1 MTALL
6 IQNTNPMCV
15 APELEKVHQGFARE
29 DLFVCVHE
37 QFLTETAQMADIVLP
52 ATMFLEHDD
61 IYQASGH
68 TRIQIARKIFEPY
81 GECRTNHFVICELAR
96 RLGAPAHPGFAMT
109 EWQLID
115 DLLARSGWPDAA
127 TIDAAGGWDALPDYA
142 TSHHLNG
149 FPTPSGKFQFK
160 PDWSRQGPDH
170 ARMPKLPDHFAI
182 IDEVDEA
189 RPFRLVAAPARNYL
203 NTSFTEMPT
212 SKRREGRPSV
222 LVHPEDAAALRIGEG
237 DRVRLGNERGTV
249 VLHARLREGQQR
261 GVLVVES
268 IWPNAAFEEGI
279 GVNALISAEAAPP
292 GGGAVF
298 HDTAV
303 WLRAEAGRRRRCVG
317 AGGGAGA
324 GMIDLYS
331 DTRTKPT
338 PGMRRAMA
346 EAEVGDEQ
354 AMLDPTV
361 NALCER
367 VALLL
372 GKEAAVYLP
381 SGTMCNQ
388 IAARVHCRQGD
399 EIILSA
405 TAHPIFAEFGG
416 PAALAGVML
425 RGLEGARGM
434 FTSGQV
440 RAAINSPAWRHA
452 PRSRLLEV
460 ENTTN
465 VGGGAVWPLAEIEA
479 VTGAAK
485 EHGLAC
491 HMDGARLM
499 NAVVA
504 SGASAADY
512 AAPFDSVWIDFSKGL
527 GAPVG
532 AVLAGSKDF
541 VHEAWRVKQQLGGAM
556 RQAGII
562 AAACLYA
569 LDHHVERL
577 AEDHANARRL
587 AEGLAEIP
595 GVTLDPAS
603 VETNIVWFDVE
614 GRMSAADVSS
624 ALREQGVLI
633 GGYGQSRMRA
643 VTHLD
648 VARAD
653 IETALAALRRILS

>member
-1 MTALL
+1 
-6 IQNTNPMCV
+6 
-15 APELEKVHQGFARE
+15 
-29 DLFVCVHE
+29 
-37 QFLTETAQMADIVLP
+37 
-52 ATMFLEHDD
+52 
-61 IYQASGH
+61 
-68 TRIQIARKIFEPY
+68 
-81 GECRTNHFVICELAR
+81 
-96 RLGAPAHPGFAMT
+96 
-109 EWQLID
+109 
-115 DLLARSGWPDAA
+115 
-127 TIDAAGGWDALPDYA
+127 
-142 TSHHLNG
+142 
-149 FPTPSGKFQFK
+149 
-160 PDWSRQGPDH
+160 
-170 ARMPKLPDHFAI
+170 
-182 IDEVDEA
+182 
-189 RPFRLVAAPARNYL
+189 
-203 NTSFTEMPT
+203 
-212 SKRREGRPSV
+212 
-222 LVHPEDAAALRIGEG
+222 
-237 DRVRLGNERGTV
+237 
-249 VLHARLREGQQR
+249 
-261 GVLVVES
+261 
-268 IWPNAAFEEGI
+268 
-279 GVNALISAEAAPP
+279 
-292 GGGAVF
+292 
-298 HDTAV
+298 
-303 WLRAEAGRRRRCVG
+303 
-317 AGGGAGA
+317 
-324 GMIDLYS
+324 MIDLYS

-338 PGMRRAMA
+338 PGMRRAIA

-367 VALLL
+367 VADLL

-405 TAHPIFAEFGG
+405 TAHPIFAESGG
-416 PAALAGVML
+416 PAALAGVMM

-434 FTSGQV
+434 FTAGQV
-440 RAAINSPAWRHA
+440 RAAINSPAWRHS

-465 VGGGAVWPLAEIEA
+465 NGGGAVWPIDQIRE
-479 VTGAAK
+479 VTGVAK

-504 SGASAADY
+504 SGTSAADY
-512 AAPFDSVWIDFSKGL
+512 AAPFDSLWIDFSKGL

-541 VHEAWRVKQQLGGAM
+541 IHEAWRVKQQIGGAM

-577 AEDHANARRL
+577 AEDHANARLL

-595 GVTLDPAS
+595 GVVIEPAS

-614 GRMSAADVSS
+614 GRMSAVDVSV
-624 ALREQGVLI
+624 ALRERGVLI
-633 GGYGQSRMRA
+633 GGYGQHRMRA

-648 VARAD
+648 VTRAD
-653 IETALAALRRILS
+653 IETALTALRRVLI